1 MASEADLKMEIAIS
15 RMLRAGVS
23 LAAFVVLVGGILYLW
38 RAYGVEPD
46 YRHFHGVASPAD
58 RLLPVFDGIRHL
70 DSRSII
76 RLGILLLI
84 ATPILRVAYCVF
96 GFAAQKDKIY
106 LLISGVVLTVLLYSF
121 FRP

>member
-23 LAAFVVLVGGILYLW
+23 LAAFVVLVGAILYLW
-38 RAYGVEPD
+38 RAHGVRSD
-46 YRHFHGVASPAD
+46 YVHFHGIPSPAD
-58 RLLPVFDGIRHL
+58 RFGPVFEGIRHG

-76 RLGILLLI
+76 RLGLLLLI
-84 ATPILRVAYCVF
+84 ATPIMRVVYCVY

-106 LLISGVVLTVLLYSF
+106 VVVSSIVLTVLLYSF

>member
-1 MASEADLKMEIAIS
+1 MPSEADLKMEIAIS

-23 LAAFVVLVGGILYLW
+23 VAALVVSTGFVLYLW
-38 RAYGVEPD
+38 QAHEIEAD
-46 YRHFHGVASPAD
+46 YRHFRGVRAPAD
-58 RLLPVFDGIRHL
+58 QFMPIFEGIRRI

-96 GFAAQKDKIY
+96 GFAAQRDKLYVLVSSIV
-106 LLISGVVLTVLLYSF
+106 LLVLLYSF

>member
-23 LAAFVVLVGGILYLW
+23 LAAFVVLVGWILYLW
-38 RAYGVEPD
+38 QAHGVVPD
-46 YRHFHGVASPAD
+46 YLHFHGIPSPAD
-58 RLLPVFDGIRHL
+58 RLTPVFEGARHL

-84 ATPILRVAYCVF
+84 ATPIMRVAFCVYS
-96 GFAAQKDKIY
+96 FAAQKDKLYVAVSVI
-106 LLISGVVLTVLLYSF
+106 VLTVLLYSF
-121 FRP
+121 FRR

>member
-1 MASEADLKMEIAIS
+1 MASETDLNMEIAIS
-15 RMLRAGVS
+15 RMLRAGVT
-23 LAAFVVLVGGILYLW
+23 LAAFVVLAGGILYLS
-38 RAYGVEPD
+38 RAHGVEPD
-46 YRHFHGVASPAD
+46 YRDFHGVPSPAD
-58 RLLPVFDGIRHL
+58 RFAPVFDGVRHL

-96 GFAAQKDKIY
+96 GFAAQKDRIY
-106 LLISGVVLTVLLYSF
+106 VVVSSIVLVVLLYSF

>member
-15 RMLRAGVS
+15 NMLRVGVS
-23 LAAFVVLVGGILYLW
+23 LAAMVVFLGGFLYLW
-38 RAYGVEPD
+38 QAHDVTPD
-46 YRHFHGVASPAD
+46 YRHFHGIPIPASQIA
-58 RLLPVFDGIRHL
+58 PVLAGVRHL

-84 ATPILRVAYCVF
+84 ATPIMRVAFCVYS
-96 GFAAQKDKIY
+96 FAAQKDKLYIVV
-106 LLISGVVLTVLLYSF
+106 SGIVLTVLLYSF